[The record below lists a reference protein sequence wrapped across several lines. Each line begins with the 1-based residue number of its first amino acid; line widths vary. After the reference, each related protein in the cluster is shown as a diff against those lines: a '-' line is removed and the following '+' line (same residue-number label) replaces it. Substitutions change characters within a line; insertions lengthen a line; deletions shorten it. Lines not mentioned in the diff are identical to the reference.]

1 MARLTK
7 RDVEQMMLSYDADPT
22 AALLTALR
30 IVLND
35 SQMDWDTAVRVLPA
49 HLPREAIA
57 AQDMHALD
65 ELLTYLAE
73 CRDLEKP

>member
-1 MARLTK
+1 
-7 RDVEQMMLSYDADPT
+7 MLSYDADPMV
-22 AALLTALR
+22 ALLTALR

-35 SQMDWDTAVRVLPA
+35 SQIDWDTAAHALPA
-49 HLPREAIA
+49 HLPREAVA

>member
-35 SQMDWDTAVRVLPA
+35 SQMDWDTAVRALPV
-49 HLPREAIA
+49 HLPREAVA